1 MRFILAA
8 YLICLSFLS
17 FGSENELSSD
27 EAPKTILFWNT
38 EEKLLGFKNI
48 QHILPTRLINKSS
61 SPYPLAYQLR
71 NLDSL
76 TYRYGGKKFTIND
89 YINTF
94 KVAGL
99 IVVKDDKILYENYNF
114 GNDETSKWMSF
125 SVTKSV
131 TSMLIGAAI
140 KEGFIKS
147 VNDPISTYV
156 TDLNQGNYSNVSI
169 EDVLQMSS
177 GIDWNEDYAD
187 ANSDVNLASAFN
199 DTKLY
204 SYLNKLEVL
213 KMLSEFPDNPAI
225 IAPTIITEEIA
236 FVTDI
241 NGVCNEGVTLHT
253 T

>member
-8 YLICLSFLS
+8 YLICLSFLF

-27 EAPKTILFWNT
+27 EAPKSILFWNT

-61 SPYPLAYQLR
+61 DPYSLSYQLI

-114 GNDETSKWMSF
+114 GNDETSKWM
-125 SVTKSV
+125 
-131 TSMLIGAAI
+131 
-140 KEGFIKS
+140 
-147 VNDPISTYV
+147 
-156 TDLNQGNYSNVSI
+156 
-169 EDVLQMSS
+169 
-177 GIDWNEDYAD
+177 
-187 ANSDVNLASAFN
+187 
-199 DTKLY
+199 
-204 SYLNKLEVL
+204 
-213 KMLSEFPDNPAI
+213 
-225 IAPTIITEEIA
+225 
-236 FVTDI
+236 
-241 NGVCNEGVTLHT
+241 
-253 T
+253 